1 MDRSSHQSPLLLR
14 KLDDGYARLGLSNTR
29 LLLAVSGGAD
39 STALLVGT
47 ARLATA
53 RRLVCTVA
61 SVDHG
66 LRPEA
71 GAEVERVRALAE
83 RFGLPFVTRALG
95 LSAGSRLEER
105 AREARY
111 EALEQLRQETGCAW
125 IVTAHTADDQ
135 AETLLMRLSRGAAL
149 RGAAGILGRR
159 GRIVRPMLRCTRAD
173 VRELLEREGLQAV
186 RDPMNEDPT
195 YLRPRMRARVLPV
208 LTEVAGRAAIS
219 HLATFSELAQEDEAL
234 LSQLAED
241 AFARLE
247 VRPGMLDAVG
257 VRALVRPIR
266 LRVLRRLLE
275 VSGVPASLALLEA
288 ASEAVERGRRIPL
301 RRGIELRAEGG
312 WVRCVR
318 RSAPRELAG
327 RSLRP
332 GERIEVP
339 ELGAAFSLEIEP
351 PLADARFLPLPPSVP
366 LPLTVRGR
374 LPGDRI
380 AAGPRGGH
388 RKLQDVL
395 VDLRIPA
402 EERDQLPVVADA
414 NGTILWVVGVWP
426 RPSASA
432 PRASKGDWYL
442 TARPLGA

>member
-1 MDRSSHQSPLLLR
+1 MRRSSHQSPWLLR
-14 KLDDGYARLGLSNTR
+14 KLDEGYARLGLSGTR

-39 STALLVGT
+39 SSALLVGT
-47 ARLATA
+47 ARLAAA

-66 LRPEA
+66 LRPEG
-71 GAEVERVRALAE
+71 GAEVEHVRALAE

-95 LSAGSRLEER
+95 LPVGSRLEER

-135 AETLLMRLSRGAAL
+135 AETLLMRLARGAAL

-159 GRIVRPMLRCTRAD
+159 GHIVRPMLRCTRAD
-173 VRELLEREGLQAV
+173 VRELLEREGLQVV

-195 YLRPRMRARVLPV
+195 YLRPRVRARVLPA
-208 LTEVAGRAAIS
+208 LTEVAGAAAIP
-219 HLATFSELAQEDEAL
+219 HLAAFSELAQEDEAL
-234 LSQLAED
+234 LGQLAED
-241 AFARLE
+241 AFARLA
-247 VRPGMLDAVG
+247 VRPGMLDGVG

-275 VSGVPASLALLEA
+275 SSGVTAALPLLEA
-288 ASEAVERGRRIPL
+288 ASEAVERGGRIPL

-312 WVRCVR
+312 WVRCV
-318 RSAPRELAG
+318 PRQAAG
-327 RSLRP
+327 SVAGGSLRP

-339 ELGAAFSLEIEP
+339 ALGAAFTLGAEP
-351 PLADARFLPLPPSVP
+351 PPADARFLPLPPSVP

-374 LPGDRI
+374 LPGDLI

-402 EERDQLPVVADA
+402 EERDRIPVVADA
-414 NGTILWVVGVWP
+414 SGNILWVVGVWP
-426 RPSASA
+426 RPGASA
-432 PRASKGDWYL
+432 PPASEESWYL